1 MLRYKEYRS
10 IKEGSL
16 LERESEY
23 YLVLG
28 VLQGYNHLVLLEYSS
43 KNISI
48 IRLLD
53 LIHEFKYID
62 ELDKDLDK
70 IVLKLKLSLTN
81 DSFLFIL
88 NNLSKVTKYPL
99 LKEYKEIEN
108 LKGYCG
114 YIAPNG
120 DLLTTNNI
128 DMLYGNLDC
137 LVSVDL
143 YNLKIQNKITDN
155 LLVTKGRGL

>member
-1 MLRYKEYRS
+1 MKKFDKKLYNKIKSCNNRILRWYKRTE
-10 IKEGSL
+10 KEKEL
-16 LERESEY
+16 
-23 YLVLG
+23 
-28 VLQGYNHLVLLEYSS
+28 
-43 KNISI
+43 I

-70 IVLKLKLSLTN
+70 KVLKLKLSLTN

-128 DMLYGNLDC
+128 DMFYGNLDC

-155 LLVTKGRGL
+155 LFVTKGRGL